1 MLEKRAIL
9 LRAGT
14 FPLGGYRLK
23 DLRCNL
29 TVCPNAGHI
38 YFIFYSAFQVCIV
51 LYVCVLF
58 QCRMFF
64 KFVGLKIT
72 YTYILT
78 LDDPFF

>member
-29 TVCPNAGHI
+29 NGMSKCWP
-38 YFIFYSAFQVCIV
+38 Y
-51 LYVCVLF
+51 LF
-58 QCRMFF
+58 
-64 KFVGLKIT
+64 
-72 YTYILT
+72 YILFSISG
-78 LDDPFF
+78 LHRLIRLRIFFNVECFSNL